1 MYFDLVHPVC
11 IFRIGWIH
19 KIIVSYVFK
28 QMVFAQK
35 LVLKY
40 FEYGITFFCAYWKL
54 KLKAFW
60 KLLLCVKYYYYVV
73 GRKLM
78 NLLVL
83 INTLCK
89 YSTNVWN
96 TLTVMNTARH
106 NLEKVLQS
114 RRGENCQRHTF
125 GKYYDVPN
133 FPVVSVMRS
142 SLLNQ
147 MTQMVMVIKFSFVVV
162 HKMKMKRNT
171 SKMHQE
177 KILRNNMSSSRLY
190 QWKTLKHG
198 CFST

>member
-1 MYFDLVHPVC
+1 MMYFDLVHPVC

-40 FEYGITFFCAYWKL
+40 FEYGITFFLRLL
-54 KLKAFW
+54 KVETQSLLKTVVMCEI
-60 KLLLCVKYYYYVV
+60 LLLL

-78 NLLVL
+78 DLLVL

-89 YSTNVWN
+89 QSTNVWN

-114 RRGENCQRHTF
+114 RRGENCQILL
-125 GKYYDVPN
+125 GSIMMYLI
-133 FPVVSVMRS
+133 FPSC
-142 SLLNQ
+142 L
-147 MTQMVMVIKFSFVVV
+147 
-162 HKMKMKRNT
+162 
-171 SKMHQE
+171 
-177 KILRNNMSSSRLY
+177 
-190 QWKTLKHG
+190 
-198 CFST
+198 